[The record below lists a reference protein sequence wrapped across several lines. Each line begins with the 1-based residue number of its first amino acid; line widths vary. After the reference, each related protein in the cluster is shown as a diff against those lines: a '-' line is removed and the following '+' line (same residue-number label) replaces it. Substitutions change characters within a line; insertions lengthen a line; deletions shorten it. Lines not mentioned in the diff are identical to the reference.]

1 MQDHHPLSWR
11 HRHLPPGCE
20 SDQFV
25 VFWYLAAPQML
36 CIEDTRTHT
45 HTHSIED
52 AVGHSIVTEMLFIL
66 EAEAK
71 LCSQLLLLQQFL
83 LSSSDFAS
91 ELSWQ
96 VGPRDD
102 PACPCP
108 FFLSSS

>member
-1 MQDHHPLSWR
+1 MSLISSSSFGIWQ
-11 HRHLPPGCE
+11 HLKC
-20 SDQFV
+20 FA
-25 VFWYLAAPQML
+25 LKTHA
-36 CIEDTRTHT
+36 HT